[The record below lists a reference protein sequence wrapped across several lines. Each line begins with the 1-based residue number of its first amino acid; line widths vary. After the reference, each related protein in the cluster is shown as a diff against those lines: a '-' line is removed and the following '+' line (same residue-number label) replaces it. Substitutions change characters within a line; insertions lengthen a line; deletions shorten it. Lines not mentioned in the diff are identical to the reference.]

1 MGSGYAV
8 YKINN
13 NGKGIRP
20 KGEGKIGMRKNEE
33 ISFKKCYNDVFWNSH
48 YFQGC
53 WGSGEVRNTLGG
65 IKICKILVFTSIIR
79 VKGDDFAIK
88 LFFYKSLKLNEYI
101 MNFGFLLKWINQIY
115 FVK

>member
-1 MGSGYAV
+1 MMYF
-8 YKINN
+8 
-13 NGKGIRP
+13 GIA
-20 KGEGKIGMRKNEE
+20 I
-33 ISFKKCYNDVFWNSH
+33 VFR
-48 YFQGC
+48 GVR
-53 WGSGEVRNTLGG
+53 GSGEVRNTLGG